1 MPPKHLCH
9 QYIDNTGTLPDGRTI
24 WVCKKCKKVWKSSQ
38 TLAWKWTGH
47 LCSDCTG
54 VSIEDLD
61 LLLMQPRLNDDFRMA
76 AEKRRRSMMITRMRT
91 AQVQFEI
98 IEKHLATG
106 AGSTDKNVIQ
116 QRYSG
121 VVCDNAS
128 NMSAALNMLEAKYPK
143 LSGNIQENLRVF
155 TNTFAFLRM

>member
-1 MPPKHLCH
+1 
-9 QYIDNTGTLPDGRTI
+9 
-24 WVCKKCKKVWKSSQ
+24 
-38 TLAWKWTGH
+38 
-47 LCSDCTG
+47 
-54 VSIEDLD
+54 
-61 LLLMQPRLNDDFRMA
+61 MA